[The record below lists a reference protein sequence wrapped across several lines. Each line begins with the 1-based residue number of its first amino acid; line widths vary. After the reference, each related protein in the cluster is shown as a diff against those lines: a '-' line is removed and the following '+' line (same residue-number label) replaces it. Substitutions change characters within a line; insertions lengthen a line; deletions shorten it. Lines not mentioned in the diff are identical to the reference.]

1 MIQVSYRELLEA
13 GTHFGHR
20 ISRWNPSMRPYIF
33 GKRNGIHILDVRET
47 LKGLIRASHAALKM
61 SASGGDIIFV
71 GTKRQS
77 RVLVEQH
84 AKRCGMP
91 YVVDRWLGGTLTN
104 FETIRRRIKRLEEI
118 EASELDGT
126 IRQHS
131 KKIISSLTREKRK
144 MVRNLQGLRAMAA
157 LPAGIIV
164 IDPKREDNCVKEAQ
178 RLGVVTIAL
187 LDTDCNPD
195 EVDFPIPGNDD
206 GIKSIE
212 IFLRVMADAALE
224 GRRLSGREAALGAE
238 AVAMEAAAAARM
250 EN

>member
-20 ISRWNPSMRPYIF
+20 VSRWNPSMRPFIF

-47 LKGLIRASHAALKM
+47 LKGMIRASHAVLKM
-61 SASGGDIIFV
+61 SAGGGDVIFV

-77 RVLVEQH
+77 KALVEQH
-84 AKRCGMP
+84 ALRGGMP
-91 YVVDRWLGGTLTN
+91 YVTERWLGGTLTN

-118 EASELDGT
+118 EGSERDGS

-131 KKIISSLTREKRK
+131 KKIISALGREKKK
-144 MVRNLQGLRAMAA
+144 MVRNLQGLRNMAA
-157 LPAGIIV
+157 LPAGIVV
-164 IDPKREDNCVKEAQ
+164 IDPKREDNCVREAK

-187 LDTDCNPD
+187 LDTDCDPD
-195 EVDFPIPGNDD
+195 DVDFPVPGNDD
-206 GIKSIE
+206 GIKSID
-212 IFLRVMADAALE
+212 IFLRIMADAALE
-224 GRRLSGREAALGAE
+224 GRRLSGRDPAMSAE
-238 AVAMEAAAAARM
+238 VMAEVAAARA